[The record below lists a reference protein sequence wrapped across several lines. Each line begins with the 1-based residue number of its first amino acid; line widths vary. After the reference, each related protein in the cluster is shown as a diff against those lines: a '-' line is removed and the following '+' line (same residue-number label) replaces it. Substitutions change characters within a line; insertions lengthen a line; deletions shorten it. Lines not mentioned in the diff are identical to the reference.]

1 MTTETV
7 TGFYAEDLRVPIDE
21 QGDGRTILLLNGGG
35 GPPTMGTLP
44 SAVAEHLR
52 VIAPVHPDIAGTPR
66 PEWFD
71 GIDDIALSYLQL
83 LGRRELRDGL
93 VIGSSIGGWIA
104 SEMAV
109 REHELIS
116 GTALLDAVG
125 LNVDVIEQAYHGVRR
140 IKTAV
145 DRDDFVLSNHP
156 VSPVS
161 VPQLP
166 SLC

>member
-1 MTTETV
+1 MHP
-7 TGFYAEDLRVPIDE
+7 GF
-21 QGDGRTILLLNGGG
+21 
-35 GPPTMGTLP
+35 
-44 SAVAEHLR
+44 
-52 VIAPVHPDIAGTPR
+52 AGTPR

-93 VIGSSIGGWIA
+93 VVGSSIGGWIA

-125 LNVDVIEQAYHGVRR
+125 INVDGIEQAYHGLRR
-140 IKTAV
+140 IKIAV

-156 VSPVS
+156 VPPAS

-166 SLC
+166 SLY